1 MHREREK
8 ETERKRRVGI
18 GRKMRISMALFR
30 VSSRVIFRL
39 YEDL

>member
-8 ETERKRRVGI
+8 EIERERGI